1 MVYGRVCPSVLLSIY
16 SSASIASSP
25 SSTARNK
32 RKRKNTI
39 YNHISYTYLKKI
51 PVLSKKKHG
60 FFPAPILHLCFCSKD
75 AFVSQLPSFQ
85 SFLRAVLIGSQPYH
99 LPFSRTERRRANV
112 FVRVIDF
119 FLANDNLLFI
129 SAVQFNVAIGSKPA
143 GRIVFR
149 LFDDVVP
156 RTAQNF
162 RELATGQHGFGYTS
176 SCFHRIIPNVRTSP
190 PPAFFLDS
198 RRALCKM

>member
-1 MVYGRVCPSVLLSIY
+1 
-16 SSASIASSP
+16 
-25 SSTARNK
+25 
-32 RKRKNTI
+32 
-39 YNHISYTYLKKI
+39 
-51 PVLSKKKHG
+51 
-60 FFPAPILHLCFCSKD
+60 
-75 AFVSQLPSFQ
+75 
-85 SFLRAVLIGSQPYH
+85 
-99 LPFSRTERRRANV
+99 
-112 FVRVIDF
+112 VRVIDF

-190 PPAFFLDS
+190 PPAFFLNS
-198 RRALCKM
+198 RRGLCKM